1 MTDYEFVI
9 ATAERASA
17 VHLFDA
23 LAAAIPAEYTVDDFL
38 TERRT
43 LQDARWPTVALLP
56 GAARLVQH
64 LHAHG
69 VPICLA
75 TGSQRRN
82 FEAKTRHLRDVFG
95 CFEGRIVCGDDEPG
109 VRRSAL
115 GGLRDEGGGDVDVGV
130 EKGALW
136 AETMRGKP
144 HPDVF
149 LRAAGEV
156 LGRDVGRGDVDGSEG
171 AVSEAQ
177 KLERAKGLV
186 FEDGVPGVRA
196 ALAGG
201 FPGKYYQILS
211 MIDLSGT
218 RGGFLTTNSNPSTI
232 DSGLGAG

>member
-1 MTDYEFVI
+1 MTWEIKSGLMGKRTSLLSIPHSRLLCSPPLPSPGAVTDHAI
-9 ATAERASA
+9 SAERAAA

-23 LAAAIPAEYTVDDFL
+23 LASAIPAEYTVEDYL

-43 LQDARWPTVALLP
+43 LQDARWPTVSLLP
-56 GAARLVQH
+56 GAARLVRH

-82 FEAKTRHLRDVFG
+82 FEAKTRHLGDVFG
-95 CFEGRIVCGDDEPG
+95 CFEGRVVCGDDEAG
-109 VRRSAL
+109 VRRSVR
-115 GGLRDEGGGDVDVGV
+115 GGLRDEDGGEDMEVV

-136 AETMRGKP
+136 VGRMRGKP
-144 HPDVF
+144 DPDVF

-156 LGRDVGRGDVDGSEG
+156 LGRDVGLGNVDGSEG
-171 AVSEAQ
+171 VVSKAQ

-196 ALAGG
+196 ALVGG
-201 FPGKYYQILS
+201 LNGEY
-211 MIDLSGT
+211 
-218 RGGFLTTNSNPSTI
+218 
-232 DSGLGAG
+232 